1 VTQPSTDTVA
11 GPRRG
16 AEDDRVIVT
25 RMASGDSRALGD
37 LYDRHARGVYSLARR
52 ILPDG
57 GQAEDIVQEVFTQ
70 AWQQAQRYDPQ
81 RASVATWLLMM
92 ARTRSIDRL
101 RARRA
106 GGRDVGAEP
115 QLEELPDPLPRQ
127 DALAITSEM
136 AARLREALRL
146 LSDGQRQ
153 AIELAY
159 YEGLS
164 QTEISDRLHEP
175 LGTIKTRIRSGLLK
189 LRDALRDQGA

>member
-1 VTQPSTDTVA
+1 
-11 GPRRG
+11 
-16 AEDDRVIVT
+16 
-25 RMASGDSRALGD
+25 
-37 LYDRHARGVYSLARR
+37 VYSLARR

-70 AWQQAQRYDPQ
+70 AWLQARRYDSE
-81 RASVATWLLMM
+81 RASVTTWLLMM

-101 RARRA
+101 RARR
-106 GGRDVGAEP
+106 GGARESGGEP
-115 QLEELPDPLPRQ
+115 QVDELPDPQPRQ

-146 LSDGQRQ
+146 LSDGQRH

-159 YEGLS
+159 FEGLS
-164 QTEISDRLHEP
+164 QTEISARLREP

-189 LRDALRDQGA
+189 LRDALRSQ